1 VIERAPRVIPSTAGP
16 STGCGCKAEL
26 LATKAAEL
34 VRVRVEVIVA
44 FFAPTALATKQETS
58 EIPIVMA
65 GRDPVETGIVASLA
79 RPERCCCSTASQ
91 RNPSSDASTCGDLAL
106 FSRVRTGDA
115 ALPFAALIN
124 AK

>member
-1 VIERAPRVIPSTAGP
+1 MSKFERHAVIERAPRVIPSTAGP

-91 RNPSSDASTCGDLAL
+91 RNPSSDAST
-106 FSRVRTGDA
+106 
-115 ALPFAALIN
+115 
-124 AK
+124 